1 MNIRLLKS
9 QDTQVLEEYLDPH
22 KAECMF
28 ICSNLKAAGI
38 DYKGADFEGEY
49 FGYFDKHDSH
59 LERLLGV
66 IVHYWNGNVMMHAEG
81 HDVLEKL
88 ILHLKK
94 NISRPA
100 AGILGPNIQAEHVIK
115 KLGLSECSFR
125 INSNKELYE
134 INLEALNELNI
145 PSNMKAV
152 SAQDVPKSILIEWMK
167 SYDIEAL
174 GALNDETLEKQV
186 QEHWNLRLQKNDSW
200 VLLLDETPV
209 ALSAFNAR
217 FADMVQVGPV
227 WTPPEYRNQGFARLL
242 LAYTLQQEKL
252 KGTKQTIL
260 FTDNSAAIKAYLAIG
275 FKKIGNYRLALLEK
289 PIRLQEIEFTK
300 SPIATDI
307 DFLTQKINQETPEFG
322 EAHPFAFF
330 LRDEH
335 NQIIAGCNGSVIF
348 GSIYTDQLWVHPDHR
363 KSGLGHKLMMQVH
376 DYGRKSECSVAT
388 VATMSFQGAKLF
400 YEKLGYVVDFERLGY
415 TRNSSCSFLKR
426 SL

>member
-9 QDTQVLEEYLDPH
+9 QDTQVLEEYLAPH

-28 ICSNLKAAGI
+28 ICSNLKATGI
-38 DYKGADFEGEY
+38 EYGGSDFEGEY
-49 FGYFDKHDSH
+49 FGYFDINDQ
-59 LERLLGV
+59 LQGV
-66 IVHYWNGNVMMHAEG
+66 IVHYWNGNVMMHSED

-94 NISRPA
+94 NISRPI

-115 KLGLSECSFR
+115 NLGLSGLSFG
-125 INSNKELYE
+125 INSNEGLYE
-134 INLEALNELNI
+134 INLGALNEFNI
-145 PSNMKAV
+145 PSNMKII
-152 SAQDVPKSILIEWMK
+152 STQDVSKDILIKWMK

-174 GALNDETLEKQV
+174 GALDDENLEKQV
-186 QEHWNLRLQKNDSW
+186 KEHCNLRLQKNDSW
-200 VLLLDETPV
+200 VLLLDGTPV

-217 FADMVQVGPV
+217 LSDMVQVGPV
-227 WTPPEYRNQGFARLL
+227 WTPPEYRNKGFARLL
-242 LAYTLQQEKL
+242 LAYTLHQEKL
-252 KGTKQTIL
+252 KGTKQAIL
-260 FTDNSAAIKAYLAIG
+260 FTDNPAAIKAYLAIG

-289 PIRLQEIEFTK
+289 PIKLQEIEFTT
-300 SPIATDI
+300 SPMATDI

-330 LRDEH
+330 IRDEK

-363 KSGLGHKLMMQVH
+363 KNGLGYQLMEAVH
-376 DYGRKSECSVAT
+376 DYGSKSGCTMAT
-388 VATMSFQGAKLF
+388 VATMNFQGAKAF
-400 YEKLGYVVDFERLGY
+400 YKKLGYVVDFERPGY
-415 TRNSSCSFLKR
+415 TQNSSCIFLKR